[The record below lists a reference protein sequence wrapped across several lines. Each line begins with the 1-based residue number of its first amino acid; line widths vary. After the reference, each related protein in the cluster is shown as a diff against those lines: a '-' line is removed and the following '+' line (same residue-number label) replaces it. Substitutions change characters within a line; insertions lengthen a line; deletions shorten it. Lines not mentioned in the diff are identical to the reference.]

1 MSARLAALL
10 VLALATGLWAAEEP
24 AQDVFYLKNGDRIS
38 GRTVLKG
45 RKSFGLATRYGR
57 LNLPRDSVLR
67 VQWSNGKEELI
78 GSPGAAPPQPPQPL
92 TLVVAITGRSFW
104 QAWDPQS
111 APADP
116 SLRLEL
122 TLDEEPLASYVDAS
136 TDAEDLPG
144 ATVNSF
150 HFAPSDVVVRS
161 PAGVRAEPPETRPGR
176 IALRLRLP
184 ATFTGEHRL
193 RLAYQTNEG
202 TPAAPA
208 WRDLVGTGLSVTLKP
223 QAPVVVGLAQDPG
236 QMDYSRK
243 RMKGVETF
251 HLEAHALDEQAG
263 AELDTSR
270 PEP

>member
-1 MSARLAALL
+1 MSARLAAALA
-10 VLALATGLWAAEEP
+10 LALATGLGAAEDP

-45 RKSFGLATRYGR
+45 KKTFGLATRFGR
-57 LNLPRDSVLR
+57 LNLPRDSVVR
-67 VQWSNGKEELI
+67 IRWSNGKEELI
-78 GSPGAAPPQPPQPL
+78 AAPGSLPAQPPPL

-104 QAWDPQS
+104 QAWDPQN

-122 TLDEEPLASYVDAS
+122 TLDEEPLASYVDGS

-161 PAGVRAEPPETRPGR
+161 PAGIRAEPPETRPGR
-176 IALRLRLP
+176 ITLRLRLP
-184 ATFTGEHRL
+184 AALSGERRL

-208 WRDLVGTGLSVTLKP
+208 WRDLVESALSVTLKA

-243 RMKGVETF
+243 RMKAVETF
-251 HLEAHALDEQAG
+251 RLEAHTLEEKAG

>member
-1 MSARLAALL
+1 MRALAATL
-10 VLALATGLWAAEEP
+10 VLALSAAVAAAEDP
-24 AQDVFYLKNGDRIS
+24 AQDVYYLKNGDRIS

-45 RKSFGLATRYGR
+45 RKSYGLATRYGR
-57 LNLPRDSVLR
+57 LNLPKDSVVR
-67 VQWSNGKEELI
+67 IQWSNGKEELLSAP
-78 GSPGAAPPQPPQPL
+78 GSSPATAPPPL
-92 TLVVAITGRSFW
+92 SLVVAITGRSFW
-104 QAWDPQS
+104 QAWDPHD

-122 TLDEEPLASYVDAS
+122 TLDEQPLASYVDAS

-161 PAGVRAEPPETRPGR
+161 PAGIRADPPETRPGR

-184 ATFTGEHRL
+184 AALAGEHRL

-208 WRDLVGTGLSVTLKP
+208 WRDLVESALSVTLKA
-223 QAPVVVGLAQDPG
+223 QSPVIVGLAQDPG
-236 QMDYSRK
+236 HMDYSHK
-243 RMKGVETF
+243 RMKSVETF
-251 HLEAHALDEQAG
+251 RLEARALDEKAG

>member
-1 MSARLAALL
+1 MKASLAAT
-10 VLALATGLWAAEEP
+10 LALALALRAGAAEEP

-57 LNLPRDSVLR
+57 LNLPKDSVVR
-67 VQWSNGKEELI
+67 IQWSNGKEELLS
-78 GSPGAAPPQPPQPL
+78 GPAALPAPL
-92 TLVVAITGRSFW
+92 PLSLVVAITGRSFW
-104 QAWDPQS
+104 QAWDPHD

-122 TLDEEPLASYVDAS
+122 TLDEQPLASYVDAS

-150 HFAPSDVVVRS
+150 HFAPRDVVVRS
-161 PAGVRAEPPETRPGR
+161 PAGIRAEPPETRPGR

-184 ATFTGEHRL
+184 ATLSGEHRL

-208 WRDLVGTGLSVTLKP
+208 WRDLVETALGVTLKP
-223 QAPVVVGLAQDPG
+223 QAPVVVGLAQDSG

-251 HLEAHALDEQAG
+251 RLEAHALDEKAG

-270 PEP
+270 PTP